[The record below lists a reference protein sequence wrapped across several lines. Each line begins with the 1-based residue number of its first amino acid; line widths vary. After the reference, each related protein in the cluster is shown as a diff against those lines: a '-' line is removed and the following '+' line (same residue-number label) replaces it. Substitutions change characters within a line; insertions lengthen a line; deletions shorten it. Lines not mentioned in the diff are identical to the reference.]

1 MKKLAIAFALVGLAL
16 SVTAAD
22 YTVTLS
28 AGEEAVLNKVRLH
41 LNRQTC
47 DRLVLGAN
55 CTQPQVNLL
64 TCERLGLPTTCLVDN
79 PALEPLG
86 VIYGTSAAQVS
97 ALIKKLAVDAVQTLK
112 AQRDNSAEADLW
124 NTIRNGSQA
133 QKDAACAAVGLPAG
147 CYAP

>member
-1 MKKLAIAFALVGLAL
+1 MKRLAIAFALVGLAL
-16 SVTAAD
+16 SATAAD

-55 CTQPQVNLL
+55 CTQA
-64 TCERLGLPTTCLVDN
+64 EASAVDVG
-79 PALEPLG
+79 A

-97 ALIKKLAVDAVQTLK
+97 ALIKKLAVDAVQTIK
-112 AQRDNSAEADLW
+112 AQRDSSAEADLW

>member
-1 MKKLAIAFALVGLAL
+1 MKKFAIVLALLSLAL
-16 SVTAAD
+16 SASAVD
-22 YTVTLS
+22 YTITLS

-47 DRLVLGAN
+47 DRLSLAPGCSQAEA
-55 CTQPQVNLL
+55 TA
-64 TCERLGLPTTCLVDN
+64 VD
-79 PALEPLG
+79 ASA

-97 ALIKKLAVDAVQTLK
+97 ALIKKLAVDAVQALK
-112 AQRDNSAEADLW
+112 AQRDSSAEADLW
-124 NTIRNGSQA
+124 NTIRNGTPT

>member
-1 MKKLAIAFALVGLAL
+1 MKKIAIVLAAVGLAL
-16 SVTAAD
+16 SASAAD

-47 DRLVLGAN
+47 DRLVLSPT
-55 CTQPQVNLL
+55 CTQA
-64 TCERLGLPTTCLVDN
+64 EASAVD
-79 PALEPLG
+79 ASA
-86 VIYGTSAAQVS
+86 VIYGTSAAQGS

-112 AQRDNSAEADLW
+112 AQRDSSAEADLW

>member
-1 MKKLAIAFALVGLAL
+1 MKKFAIAFALVGLAL
-16 SVTAAD
+16 SATAAD

-47 DRLVLGAN
+47 DRLVLSAT
-55 CTQPQVNLL
+55 CTQA
-64 TCERLGLPTTCLVDN
+64 EAEAKD
-79 PALEPLG
+79 ASA
-86 VIYGTSAAQVS
+86 VIYGVSAAQVS

-112 AQRDNSAEADLW
+112 AQRDASAEADLW